1 MKKFKKEFII
11 FIGAILLI
19 LICLII
25 SNYKSNKPKYDKDK
39 ISISFDN
46 SEISEEY
53 YEDSNEDDTETSSDD
68 NAQDEDLNETE
79 VIETEET
86 EVVEPSTEETTEV
99 VEPSTEETT
108 EVSTEETT
116 EVEQQPDTSIVTKD
130 NIFKVITS
138 LFSNQMDLSYVT
150 EDFSFDESIKTEL
163 EIFNVSEVE
172 NHFDEGYVLG
182 YIETPVDDLVY
193 RFDFTLSENNKLA
206 SLTYTKQ

>member
-86 EVVEPSTEETTEV
+86 EVVEPSTEEA
-99 VEPSTEETT
+99 T
-108 EVSTEETT
+108 EVSTEGTA
-116 EVEQQPDTSIVTKD
+116 EVEQQPDTSVVTKD

-138 LFSNQMDLSYVT
+138 LFSNQMDLSYVA
-150 EDFSFDESIKTEL
+150 EDFNFDESIKTEL

>member
-53 YEDSNEDDTETSSDD
+53 YEDSDENDTEASSDD
-68 NAQDEDLNETE
+68 STQDEDLNETE
-79 VIETEET
+79 VIETEE
-86 EVVEPSTEETTEV
+86 TEV

>member
-53 YEDSNEDDTETSSDD
+53 YEDSDENDTETSSDD
-68 NAQDEDLNETE
+68 STQDEDLNETE
-79 VIETEET
+79 VIETEE
-86 EVVEPSTEETTEV
+86 TEV

-138 LFSNQMDLSYVT
+138 LFSNQMDLSYVA
-150 EDFSFDESIKTEL
+150 EDFNFDESIKTEL

>member
-11 FIGAILLI
+11 FIGSILLI

-39 ISISFDN
+39 ISISYDD
-46 SEISEEY
+46 SEISVEY
-53 YEDSNEDDTETSSDD
+53 YEDSNENDTE
-68 NAQDEDLNETE
+68 
-79 VIETEET
+79 IEET
-86 EVVEPSTEETTEV
+86 EAVESSTEV
-99 VEPSTEETT
+99 DT
-108 EVSTEETT
+108 EVSTEVTT
-116 EVEQQPDTSIVTKD
+116 EIKQHPDTSVVTKD

-138 LFSNQMDLSYVT
+138 LFSNQMDLSYVA

-182 YIETPVDDLVY
+182 CIETPVDDLVY
-193 RFDFTLSENNKLA
+193 RFDFTLSEDNKLT

>member
-53 YEDSNEDDTETSSDD
+53 YEDSDENDTEASSDD
-68 NAQDEDLNETE
+68 NTQDEDLNETE

-86 EVVEPSTEETTEV
+86 EVVEPSTEG
-99 VEPSTEETT
+99 TT

-116 EVEQQPDTSIVTKD
+116 EVTTEVEQQEDTSIVTKD
-130 NIFKVITS
+130 NIFKVITN

-182 YIETPVDDLVY
+182 CIETPVDDLVY
-193 RFDFTLSENNKLA
+193 RFDFTLSENNKLK

>member
-53 YEDSNEDDTETSSDD
+53 YEDSDENDTEASSDD
-68 NAQDEDLNETE
+68 STQDEDLNETE

-99 VEPSTEETT
+99 
-108 EVSTEETT
+108 STEETT
-116 EVEQQPDTSIVTKD
+116 EVEQQPDTLIVTKD

-138 LFSNQMDLSYVT
+138 LFSNQTDLSYVT

-193 RFDFTLSENNKLA
+193 RFDFTLSENNKLT

>member
-11 FIGAILLI
+11 FICSILLI

-39 ISISFDN
+39 ISISYDD
-46 SEISEEY
+46 SEISVEY
-53 YEDSNEDDTETSSDD
+53 YEDSNENDTEISSDD
-68 NAQDEDLNETE
+68 NIQDEDSNETE
-79 VIETEET
+79 ATEIEET
-86 EVVEPSTEETTEV
+86 EAVESSTEV
-99 VEPSTEETT
+99 DT
-108 EVSTEETT
+108 EVSTEVTT
-116 EVEQQPDTSIVTKD
+116 EMKQHPDTSVVTKD

-138 LFSNQMDLSYVT
+138 LFSNQMDLSYVA

-172 NHFDEGYVLG
+172 NHFDDGYVLG
-182 YIETPVDDLVY
+182 CIETPVDDLVY
-193 RFDFTLSENNKLA
+193 RFDFTLSEDNKLT

>member
-53 YEDSNEDDTETSSDD
+53 YEDSDENDTEASSDD
-68 NAQDEDLNETE
+68 NTQDEDLNETE

-86 EVVEPSTEETTEV
+86 EVVEPSTEG
-99 VEPSTEETT
+99 TT

-116 EVEQQPDTSIVTKD
+116 EVTTEVEQQEDTSIVTKD

-182 YIETPVDDLVY
+182 CIETPVDDLVY
-193 RFDFTLSENNKLA
+193 RFDFTLSENNKLK